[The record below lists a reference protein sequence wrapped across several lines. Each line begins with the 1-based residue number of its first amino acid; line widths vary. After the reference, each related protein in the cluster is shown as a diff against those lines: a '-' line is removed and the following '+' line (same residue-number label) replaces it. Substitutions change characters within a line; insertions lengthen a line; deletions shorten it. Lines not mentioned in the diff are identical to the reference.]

1 MIAVNLM
8 QLKLIKRRLVMKIK
22 VTIDN
27 KIAEVE
33 RETTILE
40 AAKSLGIKIPTLCF
54 HEALSPYG
62 SCRLCL
68 VEVKRGNKTE
78 VTTSCNYPI
87 TKEIEV
93 VTNSEKVLKYRRMV
107 LQLLLGRC
115 PDNPVLLEIAEEFGI
130 EQPIFDADE
139 YDDCILCGRCE
150 RACREVVGANAITFS
165 GRGVKRKVEAPFGD
179 YNDLCIACGAC
190 AFVCP
195 TGAVQVQFDGE
206 NKIIDKW
213 EKVSPLIEVENSGQ
227 GIMTEA
233 QIKYFQ
239 DKFHFNP
246 IIKK

>member
-1 MIAVNLM
+1 
-8 QLKLIKRRLVMKIK
+8 MKIK

-27 KIAEVE
+27 KSIEVE
-33 RETTILE
+33 RETTILN
-40 AAKSLGIKIPTLCF
+40 AANMLGIKIPTLCN
-54 HEALSPYG
+54 HEALSPYA

-68 VEVKRGNKTE
+68 VEVKKGNRVE
-78 VTTSCNYPI
+78 ITTSCNYPI
-87 TKEIEV
+87 TREIEV

-107 LQLLLGRC
+107 IQLLLGRC
-115 PDNPVLLEIAEEFGI
+115 PDNPALLKLSKEFGI
-130 EQPIFDADE
+130 EKPIFEVDE

-150 RACREVVGANAITFS
+150 RACREVVGVNAITFS

-190 AFVCP
+190 AYVCP

-213 EKVSPLIEVENSGQ
+213 EKITPLVEVENCGQ

-233 QIKYFQ
+233 QINYFKE
-239 DKFHFNP
+239 KFNFSP

>member
-1 MIAVNLM
+1 
-8 QLKLIKRRLVMKIK
+8 MKIK

-27 KIAEVE
+27 KEIEVE
-33 RETTILE
+33 KGTTILE
-40 AAKSLGIKIPTLCF
+40 AANMLGINIPTICN
-54 HEALSPYG
+54 HEALTPYG
-62 SCRLCL
+62 SCRFCL
-68 VEVKRGNKTE
+68 VEVKRGNKVE
-78 VTTSCNYPI
+78 ITTSCNYQI

-93 VTNSEKVLKYRRMV
+93 TTENDKILKYRKMI

-115 PDNPVLLEIAEEFGI
+115 PDNEYLLELAEKLGI
-130 EQPIFDADE
+130 KEPIFKADE

-150 RACREVVGANAITFS
+150 RACREVVGVNAITFS
-165 GRGVKRKVEAPFGD
+165 GRGVERKVEVPFGD
-179 YNDLCIACGAC
+179 FNDLCIACGAC

-213 EKVSPLIEVENSGQ
+213 EKVTPLVEVENSGQ
-227 GIMTEA
+227 GILTEA

-239 DKFHFNP
+239 NKFNFNP